1 MWVLPGTMLY
11 KGHLFTQS
19 VVARLDKLHPHT
31 VPAALANDVVFQL
44 LYHFTGHIFAF
55 SIIELIEQLANFS
68 IFFPL
73 LMTYRYQ
80 KRK

>member
-19 VVARLDKLHPHT
+19 VVARLDKLHPHI
-31 VPAALANDVVFQL
+31 VPAALANDEVFQL
-44 LYHFTGHIFAF
+44 LYHFTGYIFAF
-55 SIIELIEQLANFS
+55 SIIELIEQLANFA

-73 LMTYRYQ
+73 LTYLYQ